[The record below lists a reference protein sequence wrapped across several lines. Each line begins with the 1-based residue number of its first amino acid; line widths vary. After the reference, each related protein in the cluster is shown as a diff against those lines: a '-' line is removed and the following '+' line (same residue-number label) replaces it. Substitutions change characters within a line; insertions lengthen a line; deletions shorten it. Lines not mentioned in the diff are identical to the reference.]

1 MSELKRRL
9 GLFLTILGVFVIV
22 LFATSDAAG
31 VTNFWLLAWGILS
44 IFLGWPLMRNNPS
57 PSQPSQRFRLL
68 RRLFGKKDQGPP
80 PDQG

>member
-1 MSELKRRL
+1 
-9 GLFLTILGVFVIV
+9 VIV

-57 PSQPSQRFRLL
+57 PSNPSPSNPSQRFRLL
-68 RRLFGKKDQGPP
+68 RRLFGKKDKGPP